1 MEDQIIIRRKRGR
14 PYGHR
19 LSEETKDRIR
29 RKRLGCCHTKETK
42 DKISRSLMAYFRKRD
57 SLSLSLENE
66 YSYLSDEAVDWV
78 CEHRED
84 IDKTEHVMTE
94 RRLMYLRQLEICIGS
109 DIEYLFGHNITP
121 EFLMILKEEIQE
133 AGQNEL
139 ELHSLV

>member
-1 MEDQIIIRRKRGR
+1 MEEQIVINKKRGR

-29 RKRLGCCHTKETK
+29 QKRLGCCHTKKTK
-42 DKISRSLMAYFRKRD
+42 DKISQSLVAYFRKRD

-66 YSYLSDEAVDWV
+66 YSYVSDEAVDWV

-121 EFLMILKEEIQE
+121 EFLMILKEELQE
-133 AGQNEL
+133 EGQNEL